1 MIHLHALLSP
11 LLPPPLSWKLVI
23 GLREDIGIAGI
34 KQKLD
39 RFSIRIQLHTP
50 FRNII
55 RVNSKAIG
63 IVDP

>member
-39 RFSIRIQLHTP
+39 RFNIRIQLHTP